1 MDKPVKH
8 TLVYNG
14 SHVVHFIK
22 QNRDIQ
28 IFTSVELEAANHRGG
43 KREKK
48 NIQGGERGGG
58 WGIEFTEA
66 SLELQPSVGAL

>member
-1 MDKPVKH
+1 MVA
-8 TLVYNG
+8 TL
-14 SHVVHFIK
+14 FISSNK
-22 QNRDIQ
+22 KDIQ

-58 WGIEFTEA
+58 WGNNLCECV
-66 SLELQPSVGAL
+66 SELVNVIYVKLLG